1 MSAGA
6 LAGITVIDLSRIL
19 GGPYC
24 TQILA
29 DHGAEVIKVEPP
41 AGDDTRSWGPPFVA
55 PEVSSYFAGINRNKR
70 MITLDLRTEE
80 GKEALHGLLAGADVL
95 VENFKTGTLAKW
107 GLDPVSDIPDRY
119 PHLVHASITGFGD
132 DGPLGGR
139 PGYDA
144 IIQAMSGLM
153 SVNGN
158 ESTGP
163 MRIGMPAVD
172 MVTGLNAAIGVLM
185 ALQERVSSGRGQ
197 RVETTLFDCG
207 IAVMHP
213 HLPNF
218 FGGGAVPK
226 LSGNDHPNIAPY
238 SAFATGA
245 GQVFIT
251 AGNDGQFA
259 KLVDH
264 LGAPGL
270 ARDPR
275 FVDNAARLGNRD
287 ALRVELEALMV
298 STSAEALSEELMAIG
313 VPAGPILDAAEV
325 VEHPHTAH
333 REMVV
338 EMGDGYRGVASPIK
352 LARTPASYRISPVQP
367 VAGVGDQ
374 SPADLA
380 ALEERSAEVAK
391 KPTAEESAGV

>member
-6 LAGITVIDLSRIL
+6 LEGITVVDLSRIL

-41 AGDDTRSWGPPFVA
+41 AGDDTRTWGPPFVA
-55 PEVSSYFAGINRNKR
+55 PGVSSYFAGINRNKR
-70 MITLDLRTEE
+70 LITLDLSTVE
-80 GKEALHGLLAGADVL
+80 GQTALHGLLEGADVL
-95 VENFKTGTLAKW
+95 VENFKSGTLAKW
-107 GLDPVSDIPDRY
+107 GLDPEVEIPRRY
-119 PHLVHASITGFGD
+119 PRLVHASITGFGD

-153 SVNGN
+153 SVNGD

-172 MVTGLNAAIGVLM
+172 MVTGLNAALGVLM
-185 ALQERVSSGRGQ
+185 ALQERVGSGRGQ
-197 RVETTLFDCG
+197 HVEATLFDCG
-207 IAVMHP
+207 ISIMHP

-218 FGGGAVPK
+218 FGSGSVPA

-238 SAFATGA
+238 SSYRTGE

-251 AGNDGQFA
+251 AGNDAQFA
-259 KLVDH
+259 RLVGH
-264 LGAPGL
+264 LGAPEL
-270 ARDPR
+270 AADER
-275 FVDNAARLGNRD
+275 FGDNAARVHHRD
-287 ALRVELEALMV
+287 ELRAELERLLAT
-298 STSAEALSEELMAIG
+298 TSAAVLADELMAIG
-313 VPAGPILDAAEV
+313 VPAGPILNAAEV

-338 EMGDGYRGVASPIK
+338 EFDDGYRGVASPIK
-352 LARTPASYRISPVQP
+352 LSRTPASYRISP
-367 VAGVGDQ
+367 
-374 SPADLA
+374 LA
-380 ALEERSAEVAK
+380 
-391 KPTAEESAGV
+391 